1 MMKPRLVISLA
12 FVAII
17 LAMSGNTPTTSAATV
32 RPPEVTPAEALQ
44 RLLEGNSRYVSGHP
58 EHPNDRP
65 SAAPQHPIAVILSC
79 SDSRVPPEII
89 FDQGIGDVFVV
100 RVAGNTYD
108 KMLLETIEFGVEN
121 LGARLILVMGHDQ
134 CGAVTAAVK
143 AYPDPHAG
151 EMIKNIYPA
160 VKDAK
165 DAQGDRVSA
174 AISINAVLVA
184 ARLAAE
190 PQLSHLVAQ
199 GKLKI
204 LPARYEMES
213 GRVKILGGE

>member
-1 MMKPRLVISLA
+1 MIKPRLVIGLM

-17 LAMSGNTPTTSAATV
+17 LVMNGFTSAPRAATAQPLEIAPV
-32 RPPEVTPAEALQ
+32 EALQ

-58 EHPNDRP
+58 EHPNYRP
-65 SAAPQHPIAVILSC
+65 STAPQRPIAVILSC
-79 SDSRVPPEII
+79 SDSRVPLEII

-108 KMLLETIEFGVEN
+108 QLLLETIEFGVEN

-143 AYPDPHAG
+143 EYPDPHVG

-160 VKDAK
+160 IKDAK
-165 DAQGDRVSA
+165 DAKGDLVSA

-204 LPARYEMES
+204 LPARYEMAT